1 MDWQVSALGLG
12 TGRLPGTG
20 TGVAGLNE
28 AEAIKLIRGA
38 IDSGVN
44 YLDLPYVYDSELREQ
59 ITRCIGRALRDCY
72 REKIKIAA
80 GLPAPLIKSGRDI
93 ERFLD
98 KQLSLLQTDR
108 LDFFLIAALDRQT
121 WPKLPASSVFHR
133 AEASIASGRLGHLG
147 FAFHDD
153 FQTLRT
159 IVDAYDNWTLSRF
172 QYSFMDI
179 DHHPGTGGIKY
190 AGGKGLAVV
199 ISAPLKGG
207 RLTKKIPE
215 SAAGIWSSD
224 LLKRSPAEWGLR
236 WAWNLPE
243 VSTVAVDMSDIG
255 QVKENAALADSIE
268 PDSLTVPE
276 ELLVNKVRDAYLA
289 LKHIPCT
296 ACRGCMP
303 CPQGIDVPR
312 IFELFN
318 DAVIYRDTKI
328 PRSIYRDE
336 EHCIEDC
343 NECGNCLKA
352 CGRRIPITDWLEKAR
367 RLLAEDD

>member
-1 MDWQVSALGLG
+1 
-12 TGRLPGTG
+12 LPGTG
-20 TGVAGLNE
+20 NGAAGLDE
-28 AEAIKLIRGA
+28 TEVVKMLRGA

-44 YLDLPYVYDSELREQ
+44 YLDLPYVYDEQRREG
-59 ITRCIGRALRDCY
+59 IARCVGRALQDGY

-80 GLPAPLIKSGRDI
+80 GLPAPLIKSGRDV

-98 KQLSLLQTDR
+98 KQLKLLRTDR

-121 WPKLPASSVFHR
+121 WPALPAADIFRRV
-133 AEASIASGRLGHLG
+133 EAAISAGRLSHLG

-159 IVDAYDNWTLSRF
+159 IMDACDKWALAQF

-190 AGGKGLAVV
+190 AGAKGLAVV
-199 ISAPLKGG
+199 ITSPLKGG
-207 RLTKKIPE
+207 RLTRKIPE
-215 SAAGIWSSD
+215 TAAVIWGGND
-224 LLKRSPAEWGLR
+224 LKRTPVEWSLR

-243 VSTVAVDMSDIG
+243 VSTVVVDMSTIG
-255 QVKENAALADSIE
+255 QVKENVALAERVE

-276 ELLVNKVRDAYLA
+276 ELLVNRVRDAYLV
-289 LKHIPCT
+289 LKPIPCT

-303 CPQGIDVPR
+303 CPNDIDVPR

-318 DAVIYRDTKI
+318 DAIMYRDNEI

-336 EHCIEDC
+336 EHRIQDC
-343 NECGNCLKA
+343 DECGGCEKA
-352 CGRRIPITDWLEKAR
+352 CGRHIAIIDQLKQAR
-367 RLLAEDD
+367 RLLAEDN